1 MYATHRRY
9 EGIDQSRIEELSRKV
24 NDSLIPKLSKL
35 PGFKGYFLIEAGE
48 GVVKST
54 TFFDTSSQAEDSTRV
69 AAEWMQEEKLEKLVP
84 NAPKQCEPFLFGACE
99 RCGVLKIVM
108 QLSALPKNTG
118 QDSRAW
124 SQTVIT

>member
-24 NDSLIPKLSKL
+24 NESLIPKLSKL

-48 GVVKST
+48 GIVKST

-69 AAEWMQEEKLEKLVP
+69 AASWMQDEKLEKLVP
-84 NAPKQCEPFLFGACE
+84 NAPEVTVRKVIAHETKVP
-99 RCGVLKIVM
+99 VLV
-108 QLSALPKNTG
+108 
-118 QDSRAW
+118 
-124 SQTVIT
+124 